1 MSKLNTLDPYAN
13 FSLDVLHLAIDSA
26 GVGVWVVDLTTDDIK
41 WSKHLY
47 RLTGIS
53 EDTEIKMDTFA
64 QIVHEDDRDQ
74 VNHEINTA
82 IAEHRKYD
90 IEYRNYNVTTGDVA
104 WARHVGR
111 AVYNEDGEAVRLIG
125 ASYDITRIKQ
135 AEAQAEAAM
144 NTKSQFLANMSHEIR
159 TPMNGVMGMAQL
171 LAATELSP
179 KQKSFA
185 DTIVSSG
192 DSLLRIINDI
202 LDFSKIEA
210 GQMSLHAEAFNLA
223 DAVEDVAI
231 LVSATAAERDIEL
244 AVRIAPDLPHHFIGD
259 GGRIRQIISNFLS
272 NAVKFTKKGHVV
284 VDVRGSVSGEP
295 GSQLANLKIFVADT
309 GVGIPAERQST
320 IFEKFTQV
328 DNSATRAHEGTG
340 LGLSICQSLI
350 ELMGGN
356 IGLESTEGKGSIFW
370 FEVDLPVH
378 QVDEK
383 QTTIPVDVSGSRIL
397 IIDDNG
403 VNRRILQEQMLS
415 WGFRP
420 KCVDSG
426 QAGLEQLRAA
436 YAEGHQ
442 YDAIVLDFH
451 MPGMNGLETARYI
464 RQEPNVGAT
473 PIIMLTSVDQTDI
486 LEELS
491 RIGIQG
497 HLVKPAKVSL
507 LLEALV
513 LALQVSQGEEE
524 VGRAKVTVPNQEI
537 TPAPLKR
544 DPNRQGDLDI
554 LIAEDNEVNKLVYTQ
569 ILNET
574 DFTFEIASN
583 GVEAIELYKVRKPGV
598 IVMDV
603 SMPELNGLD
612 ATKAIREIE
621 AQDGG
626 HIPII
631 GVTAHA
637 MSGDMEKCF
646 DAGMD
651 DYLAKPISPVR
662 FTDKIE
668 TWLLQRRPET
678 AAMG

>member
-1 MSKLNTLDPYAN
+1 
-13 FSLDVLHLAIDSA
+13 
-26 GVGVWVVDLTTDDIK
+26 
-41 WSKHLY
+41 
-47 RLTGIS
+47 
-53 EDTEIKMDTFA
+53 
-64 QIVHEDDRDQ
+64 
-74 VNHEINTA
+74 
-82 IAEHRKYD
+82 
-90 IEYRNYNVTTGDVA
+90 
-104 WARHVGR
+104 
-111 AVYNEDGEAVRLIG
+111 
-125 ASYDITRIKQ
+125 
-135 AEAQAEAAM
+135 
-144 NTKSQFLANMSHEIR
+144 
-159 TPMNGVMGMAQL
+159 
-171 LAATELSP
+171 
-179 KQKSFA
+179 
-185 DTIVSSG
+185 
-192 DSLLRIINDI
+192 
-202 LDFSKIEA
+202 
-210 GQMSLHAEAFNLA
+210 MSLHAEAFNLA

-350 ELMGGN
+350 ELMGGS

-383 QTTIPVDVSGSRIL
+383 QTIIPVDVSGSRIL

-426 QAGLEQLRAA
+426 QAGLEQLRTA

-513 LALQVSQGEEE
+513 LALQVSQGKEEA
-524 VGRAKVTVPNQEI
+524 GRAKVTVPNQEI

-574 DFTFEIASN
+574 DFTFEIVSN

-678 AAMG
+678 ATMG